1 MTIRWRDRVRADVAS
16 VAGCLSDEPR
26 LSIEVIHELIDAIAG
41 CIAAGDD
48 LVVAS
53 RNSKRGAGGDVSRRA
68 PRFSF
73 NEQGEPLPGSYEATP
88 MEMAAAFA
96 AISRT
101 HVHRRS
107 YEMAAPPCHI
117 DRNLFARIV
126 VAALA
131 VEKASYKHRARYQ
144 HRGMLGDLS
153 IALLVALMN
162 FGRKYGRIFPDYD
175 TLAAMLR
182 KTPETILE
190 AMKRLIAQ
198 GFVTKHR
205 RSKLVGTPQGQ
216 RRVQDSNC
224 YEVHLPNAGL
234 AVAPIVADK
243 VAASGSDN
251 PGVSDLQNPD
261 RHENLV
267 QERKEDRFWLAE
279 PWRMADGSVY

>member
-1 MTIRWRDRVRADVAS
+1 MTTHAKT
-16 VAGCLSDEPR
+16 LTP
-26 LSIEVIHELIDAIAG
+26 
-41 CIAAGDD
+41 D
-48 LVVAS
+48 LGS
-53 RNSKRGAGGDVSRRA
+53 
-68 PRFSF
+68 RFSF
-73 NEQGEPLPGSYEATP
+73 DAQGEPLSGSYEATP

-182 KTPETILE
+182 KTPETIIE
-190 AMKRLIAQ
+190 AMKRLIQ
-198 GFVTKHR
+198 HGFVTKHR
-205 RSKLVGTPQGQ
+205 RSKLVGTPQGE

-224 YEVHLPNAGL
+224 YEVHMPNAGL
-234 AVAPIVADK
+234 ATVPIVADK
-243 VAASGSDN
+243 VGSATAGRAASGSENPDVSLAPEARFKKGRPCSAEKKRAGSGWLN
-251 PGVSDLQNPD
+251 PGEWPTEASIDRPWSGRTLIRRGRRCAPALQ
-261 RHENLV
+261 
-267 QERKEDRFWLAE
+267 
-279 PWRMADGSVY
+279 